1 MLLGV
6 FNDDKLMSCVKVRL
20 RIFVSS
26 LLSREIISSSE
37 SRSWWLRFRFTRL
50 HLVMTR
56 PRLRELPLF
65 RVGQWQDDDSDEGSD
80 DDGQLSSPV
89 VLDFSLS

>member
-6 FNDDKLMSCVKVRL
+6 FNDDRVMSCVRVWL
-20 RIFVSS
+20 RMFVSS
-26 LLSREIISSSE
+26 LLSSEIISSSE
-37 SRSWWLRFRFTRL
+37 SRNWWLRLRLTRL

-56 PRLRELPLF
+56 PRFRELPLF
-65 RVGQWQDDDSDEGSD
+65 RVGQWQDDDSDDGSE

-89 VLDFSLS
+89 VLSFPLS